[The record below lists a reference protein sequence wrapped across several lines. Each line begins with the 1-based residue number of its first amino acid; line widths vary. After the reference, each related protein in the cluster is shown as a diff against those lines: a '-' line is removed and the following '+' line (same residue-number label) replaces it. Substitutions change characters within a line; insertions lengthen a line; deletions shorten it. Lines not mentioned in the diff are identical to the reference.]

1 MLLCSRFHFSEVDFK
16 CGQAYHLSNTISRYH
31 MDTVSDSDADLY
43 AVNFVAGLSPSS
55 LGSNPLNHT
64 YESLVALGMASG
76 RNCCKA
82 PEKSGFVCTLHY
94 IYITLQIF

>member
-43 AVNFVAGLSPSS
+43 AVNFVAEL
-55 LGSNPLNHT
+55 L
-64 YESLVALGMASG
+64 
-76 RNCCKA
+76 C
-82 PEKSGFVCTLHY
+82 
-94 IYITLQIF
+94 